1 MSTHQRNL
9 ALQREELVARSSA
22 QRGAIV
28 TSWEGV
34 VAKTAAADRILSTV
48 RRHPVAVGAAV
59 AGVVLLGSR
68 RLFDVSE
75 RLLTLYLLLRGVRR

>member
-1 MSTHQRNL
+1 MSAHTRDL
-9 ALQREELVARSSA
+9 ERQREELVARSTA
-22 QRGAIV
+22 QRSGLV
-28 TSWEGV
+28 TSWDGIV
-34 VAKTAAADRILSTV
+34 TKTAAADRILSTV

-75 RLLTLYLLLRGVRR
+75 RLLTLYLLLRRR

>member
-1 MSTHQRNL
+1 MSAHQWNL
-9 ALQREELVARSSA
+9 ARQREELVARSAA
-22 QRGAIV
+22 QRSGLVA
-28 TSWEGV
+28 SWEGIV
-34 VAKTAAADRILSTV
+34 EKTAAADRILSTV
-48 RRHPVAVGAAV
+48 RRHPVAVSAVV

>member
-1 MSTHQRNL
+1 MTGHQGHL
-9 ALQREELVARSSA
+9 ALQRRELVARSAA
-22 QRGAIV
+22 QRSGLV
-28 TSWEGV
+28 TNWEGV
-34 VAKTAAADRILSTV
+34 VTKTAAADRFLSTL

-75 RLLTLYLLLRGVRR
+75 RLLTLYLLLRRR

>member
-1 MSTHQRNL
+1 MSAHQRDL
-9 ALQREELVARSSA
+9 ARQRQELVARSA
-22 QRGAIV
+22 TQRSGLVAD
-28 TSWEGV
+28 WESI
-34 VAKTAAADRILSTV
+34 VAKTAAGDRIVSTL

>member
-1 MSTHQRNL
+1 MSAHQRGL
-9 ALQREELVARSSA
+9 AHQREELVARSTA
-22 QRGAIV
+22 QRSGLVTNWEAI
-28 TSWEGV
+28 

-48 RRHPVAVGAAV
+48 RRHPVAVSAV
-59 AGVVLLGSR
+59 IAGVVLLGSR

>member
-1 MSTHQRNL
+1 MSAHQRDL
-9 ALQREELVARSSA
+9 ARQRQELVARSAA
-22 QRGAIV
+22 QRSGLV
-28 TSWEGV
+28 TDWESI
-34 VAKTAAADRILSTV
+34 VAKTAAGDRIVSTL

>member
-1 MSTHQRNL
+1 MSAHTRDL
-9 ALQREELVARSSA
+9 ARQREELVARSTT
-22 QRGAIV
+22 QRSGLVAN
-28 TSWEGV
+28 WEVV

-48 RRHPVAVGAAV
+48 RRHPVAVAAAV

>member
-1 MSTHQRNL
+1 MNGRQRSL
-9 ALQREELVARSSA
+9 ALERQELVARSA
-22 QRGAIV
+22 TQRSGLVANWETIV
-28 TSWEGV
+28 G
-34 VAKTAAADRILSTV
+34 KTAAADRILSTV

-75 RLLTLYLLLRGVRR
+75 RLLTLYLLLRRR